1 MSSNVLTS
9 DILVLGAGMGGV
21 SAAKTL
27 SDLGI
32 KNMIV
37 LEGSD
42 RFLHLFLKI
51 ILFIPHKPSNKQPI
65 RCVQVQL

>member
-1 MSSNVLTS
+1 MITGSYNIFQIVLERYIFSDSNEMSSNVLTS
-9 DILVLGAGMGGV
+9 DVLVLGAGMGGV

-42 RFLHLFLKI
+42 RFHHIF
-51 ILFIPHKPSNKQPI
+51 
-65 RCVQVQL
+65 

>member
-1 MSSNVLTS
+1 MITGSYNIFQIVLERYIFSDSNEMSSNVLTS
-9 DILVLGAGMGGV
+9 DVLVLGAGMGGV

-42 RFLHLFLKI
+42 RFLHIF
-51 ILFIPHKPSNKQPI
+51 
-65 RCVQVQL
+65 